1 MRAQHVDR
9 GLCTRLLV
17 AAAALRTHPLD
28 DGAATRD
35 AALAARRERAQH
47 AAAVL
52 CLRLGQM
59 RWRQQREDA
68 TTASSARGLFSDALS
83 LLTPLARTPRV
94 DALRAATLRM
104 LAVAVVREVEAS
116 EEQGTCDEGEVV
128 VASAATAT
136 APLARASQAAS
147 LQTRQQQ
154 AHQPQR
160 APPPPTS
167 ERNRSRSRSH
177 TRSRSSSS
185 SRRRVAILPLARE
198 HIERGRASTARA
210 SARTVTC
217 EYGGGTLLP
226 LHVAAAAATSSARAP
241 KRQRMHNNGDEQRA
255 KRARQGGARSR
266 RALVRSEHERMLLES
281 PEWIEKMRTVAQSAR

>member
-1 MRAQHVDR
+1 MDR

-104 LAVAVVREVEAS
+104 LAVAVV
-116 EEQGTCDEGEVV
+116 QGTCDEGEVV

-160 APPPPTS
+160 APPPPMS

-226 LHVAAAAATSSARAP
+226 LHVAAAAAASSARAP
-241 KRQRMHNNGDEQRA
+241 KRQRMHNNNGDEQRA

-281 PEWIEKMRTVAQSAR
+281 PEWIAKMRTVAQSAR

>member
-1 MRAQHVDR
+1 
-9 GLCTRLLV
+9 
-17 AAAALRTHPLD
+17 
-28 DGAATRD
+28 
-35 AALAARRERAQH
+35 
-47 AAAVL
+47 
-52 CLRLGQM
+52 M

-177 TRSRSSSS
+177 TRSSS

-281 PEWIEKMRTVAQSAR
+281 PEWIAKMRTVAQSAR